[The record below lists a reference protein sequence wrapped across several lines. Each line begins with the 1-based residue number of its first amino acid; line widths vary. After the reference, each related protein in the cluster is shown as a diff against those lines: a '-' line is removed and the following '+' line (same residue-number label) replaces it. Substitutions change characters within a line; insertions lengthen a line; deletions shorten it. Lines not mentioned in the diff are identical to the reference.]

1 MPKVKVKV
9 PFYATET
16 GAVKRNEVLD
26 VTDKLAKG
34 LISNGLADPM
44 DEPVKAA
51 KPAAAKGKKTTKA

>member
-1 MPKVKVKV
+1 MKVKVKV

-34 LISNGLADPM
+34 LISNGLADP
-44 DEPVKAA
+44 EGESV
-51 KPAAAKGKKTTKA
+51 KPAAAKGKKTKA